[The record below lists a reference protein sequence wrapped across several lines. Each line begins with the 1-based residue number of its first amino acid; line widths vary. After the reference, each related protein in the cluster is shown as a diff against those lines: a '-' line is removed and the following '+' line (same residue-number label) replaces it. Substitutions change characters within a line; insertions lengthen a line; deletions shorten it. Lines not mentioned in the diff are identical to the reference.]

1 MGILVIYNE
10 YGYSESVRP
19 TFRAS
24 IPTISVRM
32 TSAKIS
38 SFYSYSIYR
47 YPYFV
52 GS

>member
-1 MGILVIYNE
+1 MRIDVIYNE

-24 IPTISVRM
+24 IPAISVRV

-38 SFYSYSIYR
+38 SFYSHSIYR
-47 YPYFV
+47 YPYFM